1 MGYDAKKLEAHI
13 NQLQDDFGDEETSDT
28 IKGKYTLDELYK
40 VWNSQGE
47 DSEIYKTMYNDILN
61 NKIANGKDEEK
72 AIDSIKNGIKS
83 RYKDDSLELQNAQN
97 AYESGDLK
105 TYQENIEKVIKQG
118 KLDKE
123 TLVTAARGAKP
134 YKNTL
139 WTATDYA
146 KAIEKRRH
154 FTSKENI

>member
-1 MGYDAKKLEAHI
+1 M
-13 NQLQDDFGDEETSDT
+13 
-28 IKGKYTLDELYK
+28 
-40 VWNSQGE
+40 
-47 DSEIYKTMYNDILN
+47 
-61 NKIANGKDEEK
+61 
-72 AIDSIKNGIKS
+72 
-83 RYKDDSLELQNAQN
+83 QNAQN

-146 KAIEKRRH
+146 KAIEKGD
-154 FTSKENI
+154 TSQARKIYKDLCKANGSEKAERQYIRSSTTTYYHKKWIDTKSKSERSAILKNLRNAGFYTNRDIDSLIDKWEQARKEQEK